1 MNPMHQ
7 LTRRP
12 VKAAF
17 GALLLALAGAILC
30 LSGGQYWAAVQ
41 TRATVERTYTTVAV
55 VTGRISSDE
64 VLTPSAEGGSNAES
78 LRQDSAMA
86 AAIFLAEPE
95 QQNWSIIQSRPKV
108 GLVSGY
114 SPGLKPAISLYTGHS
129 SSDAPYEYSIV
140 EIRADAVTQSN
151 NDWFGESGSANWLL
165 DGQVLGIY
173 GLNDAFRDPSGQRAS
188 VSLHQEYDDPA
199 ELLHPEAGKRY
210 LLLSRSYTDD
220 EWYLRQHVA
229 DFIFMDTNVQSDPWS
244 LDILGNLIRYDQRA
258 NPDGTKYC
266 RLAHDGEFTD
276 DADGLVELAPDELIY
291 SDPATGAEVYTGL
304 DMGAFGR
311 FSFSAARSRDREE
324 IMVEDPQ
331 QPGNWRPETV
341 DYTQYNLPSIQE
353 LPDGVTA
360 QEVIDSTSSWRT
372 AMESI
377 QTNNHSV
384 PVLAVDSVEGM
395 LEFASG
401 RTQITQGRSFSQ
413 SEYDSGAA
421 VCLISETLARE
432 SGLDVGDT
440 LPLSLYEK
448 EKNLMPTMVGDSD
461 PTASYYLPQRG
472 FQQET
477 EYTIVGLYRQSN
489 EWSQGV
495 ASFTPNTVLV
505 PRKSVTC
512 AVETGETGL
521 GVSSGCLWETMV
533 LQNGTIDQ
541 MEARLEENGL
551 DGTVTYYDQGYSDI
565 VESLDGYTRVSRTV
579 LLVGLA
585 LWAVVLA
592 AYCVLLPM
600 QEGKTALRM
609 WTLGAKRRDIAGQIW
624 TPSALMALAGT
635 IIALAVSIPGMSW
648 ATDKIQA
655 LTGSDLTLKVSTG
668 QTMALCA
675 GALAIVLAVIALVG
689 VSTACRGIR
698 RAE

>member
-1 MNPMHQ
+1 MNPLHQ

-17 GALLLALAGAILC
+17 GVLLLALAGAILC

-55 VTGRISSDE
+55 ITGLGSSEETADS
-64 VLTPSAEGGSNAES
+64 VNAES
-78 LRQDSAMA
+78 LRENSATG
-86 AAIFLAEPE
+86 AAIFFQEPE
-95 QQNWSIIQSRPKV
+95 QQSWDIIRSRPTV
-108 GLVSGY
+108 GMVSGY
-114 SPGLKPAISLYTGHS
+114 SPCLKPAISLYTGHRG
-129 SSDAPYEYSIV
+129 SDAPYEYSIV
-140 EIRADAVTQSN
+140 EIRADAVTEVN
-151 NDWFGESGSANWLL
+151 NDWFGESGSANWQL

-210 LLLSRSYTDD
+210 LLLSYSYGDS
-220 EWYLRQHVA
+220 EWSLRRNVA
-229 DFIFMDTNVQSDPWS
+229 DWVFMETNVQSDPWS

-266 RLAHDGEFTD
+266 RPAHDGEFTD

-291 SDPATGAEVYTGL
+291 SDPATGIEVTNI
-304 DMGAFGR
+304 DPDAFGL
-311 FSFSAARSRDREE
+311 FNFAVDALKDTGE

-360 QEVIDSTSSWRT
+360 QEVIDSTSSWRM

-401 RTQITQGRSFSQ
+401 RTQITQGRSISQ
-413 SEYDSGAA
+413 DEYRDGAA

-448 EKNLMPTMVGDSD
+448 EKNLMPTTVGDSD

-477 EYTIVGLYRQSN
+477 EYTIIGLYRQSS
-489 EWSQGV
+489 EWGETV
-495 ASFTPNTVLV
+495 ASFTPNSVLT
-505 PRKSVTC
+505 PKKSVTC
-512 AVETGETGL
+512 TMETGGSAIEASPSGL
-521 GVSSGCLWETMV
+521 WGTMI
-533 LQNGTIDQ
+533 LKNGTIDQ
-541 MEARLEENGL
+541 MEARLAENNL
-551 DGTVTYYDQGYSDI
+551 AGTVTYYDQGYSGI
-565 VESLDGYTRVSRTV
+565 MESLDGFSRVSRTV
-579 LLVGLA
+579 LWVGLA
-585 LWAVVLA
+585 LWVVVLA
-592 AYCVLLPM
+592 AYCVLFPL

-609 WTLGAKRRDIAGQIW
+609 WTLGTEKRDITGNIW
-624 TPSALMALAGT
+624 LSSAAVAAIGT
-635 IIALAVSIPGMSW
+635 VIALAVSIPGMSW
-648 ATDKIQA
+648 AIGKLQE
-655 LTGSDLTLKVSTG
+655 LTGSEVAMSVPPW
-668 QTMALCA
+668 QTAALCA
-675 GALAIVLAVIALVG
+675 VVLVLELAAVALCSAL
-689 VSTACRGIR
+689 TARRGIR
-698 RAE
+698 KAA

>member
-41 TRATVERTYTTVAV
+41 TRAAVERTYTTVAV
-55 VTGRISSDE
+55 ITGLGSSEETADS
-64 VLTPSAEGGSNAES
+64 TDAES
-78 LRQDSAMA
+78 LRQYSALDA
-86 AAIFLAEPE
+86 ATFFQEPE
-95 QQNWSIIQSRPKV
+95 QQSWDIIRSRPTV
-108 GLVSGY
+108 GMVSGY
-114 SPGLKPAISLYTGHS
+114 SPCLKPAISLYTGHS
-129 SSDAPYEYSIV
+129 SSDAPYKYSIV
-140 EIRADAVTQSN
+140 EIRVDAVTEVN
-151 NDWFGESGSANWLL
+151 NDWFGESGSANWQL

-210 LLLSRSYTDD
+210 LLLSHSYGDS
-220 EWYLRQHVA
+220 EWSLRRNVA
-229 DFIFMDTNVQSDPWS
+229 DWVFMETNVQLDPWS
-244 LDILGNLIRYDQRA
+244 LDISGNLIRYDQRKNQSEHWYHTA
-258 NPDGTKYC
+258 G
-266 RLAHDGEFTD
+266 
-276 DADGLVELAPDELIY
+276 DAAEEPVELAPEELLY
-291 SDPATGAEVYTGL
+291 SDPITGVEVMNVDLDSFGL
-304 DMGAFGR
+304 
-311 FSFSAARSRDREE
+311 FSFAVDMFKDTGE

-360 QEVIDSTSSWRT
+360 QEVIDSTSSWRM

-395 LEFASG
+395 LGFASG
-401 RTQITQGRSFSQ
+401 RTQITQGRSISQ
-413 SEYDSGAA
+413 EEYRDGAA

-432 SGLDVGDT
+432 SGLDVGDA

-448 EKNLMPTMVGDSD
+448 EKNLVPTMVGDSD
-461 PTASYYLPQRG
+461 PTAYYYLPQRG

-477 EYTIVGLYRQSN
+477 EYTVIGLYRQSS
-489 EWSQGV
+489 EWGKTV
-495 ASFTPNTVLV
+495 ASFTPNSVLT
-505 PRKSVTC
+505 PKKSVTC
-512 AVETGETGL
+512 AMETGSSAIEASPSGL
-521 GVSSGCLWETMV
+521 WGTMI
-533 LQNGTIDQ
+533 LKNGTADQ
-541 MEARLEENGL
+541 MESRLAENGL
-551 DGTVTYYDQGYSDI
+551 GGTVTYYDQGYSNI

-579 LLVGLA
+579 LCVGLA

-600 QEGKTALRM
+600 QESKTALRM

-624 TPSALMALAGT
+624 TPSALMAVTGT
-635 IIALAVSIPGMSW
+635 VIALAVSIPGMSW

-655 LTGSDLTLKVSTG
+655 LTGSDLTLTVSTG
-668 QTMALCA
+668 QTVALCA
-675 GALAIVLAVIALVG
+675 GALAIALAVIALVG
-689 VSTACRGIR
+689 TLTARRGIR
-698 RAE
+698 KAE

>member
-1 MNPMHQ
+1 MNPLHQ

-17 GALLLALAGAILC
+17 GVLLLALAGAILC
-30 LSGGQYWAAVQ
+30 LSGGQYWAAAQ
-41 TRATVERTYTTVAV
+41 TRAAVERTYTTVAV
-55 VTGRISSDE
+55 ITGLGSSEETAD
-64 VLTPSAEGGSNAES
+64 SMNAES
-78 LRQDSAMA
+78 LRQDSAFG
-86 AAIFLAEPE
+86 AAIFFQEPE
-95 QQNWSIIQSRPKV
+95 QQSWDIIRSRPTV
-108 GLVSGY
+108 GMVSGY
-114 SPGLKPAISLYTGHS
+114 SPCLKPAISLYTGHR

-140 EIRADAVTQSN
+140 EIRADAVTEVV
-151 NDWFGESGSANWLL
+151 NDWFGESGCASWQL

-188 VSLHQEYDDPA
+188 VTLCQVYDDPA
-199 ELLHPEAGKRY
+199 KLLHPEAGKRY
-210 LLLSRSYTDD
+210 LLLSHSYGDS
-220 EWYLRQHVA
+220 EWSLRQNVA
-229 DFIFMDTNVQSDPWS
+229 DWVFMETNVQSDPWS

-276 DADGLVELAPDELIY
+276 DADGFVELAPDELIY
-291 SDPATGAEVYTGL
+291 SDPATGVEVTNI
-304 DMGAFGR
+304 DPDDFGR
-311 FSFSAARSRDREE
+311 FSFAVDALKDTGE

-360 QEVIDSTSSWRT
+360 QEVIDSTSSWRM

-401 RTQITQGRSFSQ
+401 RTQITQGRSISQ
-413 SEYDSGAA
+413 EEYRDGAA

-477 EYTIVGLYRQSN
+477 EYTVIGLYRQSS
-489 EWSQGV
+489 EWGKTV
-495 ASFTPNTVLV
+495 ASFTPNSVLT
-505 PRKSVTC
+505 PKKSVTC
-512 AVETGETGL
+512 AMETGGSAIEASPSGL
-521 GVSSGCLWETMV
+521 WGTMI
-533 LQNGTIDQ
+533 LKNGTADQ
-541 MEARLEENGL
+541 MEARLKENGL
-551 DGTVTYYDQGYSDI
+551 GGVVTYYDQGYSEI
-565 VESLDGYTRVSRTV
+565 VESLDGFSRVSRTV
-579 LLVGLA
+579 LWVGLA
-585 LWAVVLA
+585 LWVVVLA
-592 AYCVLLPM
+592 AYCVLFPL

-609 WTLGAKRRDIAGQIW
+609 WTLGTVKRDITGSIW
-624 TPSALMALAGT
+624 LSSAAVAVIGT
-635 IIALAVSIPGMSW
+635 VIALAVSIPGMSW
-648 ATDKIQA
+648 AIGKLQE
-655 LTGSDLTLKVSTG
+655 LTGSELTMSVSPW
-668 QTMALCA
+668 QTAALCA
-675 GALAIVLAVIALVG
+675 VVLVLELAAVALCSALAAR
-689 VSTACRGIR
+689 RGIR
-698 RAE
+698 KAA

>member
-1 MNPMHQ
+1 MNPLHQ

-17 GALLLALAGAILC
+17 GVLLLALAGAILC

-41 TRATVERTYTTVAV
+41 TRAAVERTYTTVAV
-55 VTGRISSDE
+55 ITGLGSSE
-64 VLTPSAEGGSNAES
+64 ETAGSMNAES
-78 LRQDSAMA
+78 LRQSSATG
-86 AAIFLAEPE
+86 AAIFFQEPE
-95 QQNWSIIQSRPKV
+95 QQSWDIIRSRPTV
-108 GLVSGY
+108 GMVSGY
-114 SPGLKPAISLYTGHS
+114 SPCLRPAISLYTGHRGI
-129 SSDAPYEYSIV
+129 DAPYEYSIV
-140 EIRADAVTQSN
+140 EIRADAVTERN
-151 NDWFGESGSANWLL
+151 NDWFGESGSANWQL

-210 LLLSRSYTDD
+210 LLLSYSYGDD
-220 EWYLRQHVA
+220 EWSLRQNVA
-229 DFIFMDTNVQSDPWS
+229 DWVFMDTNVQLDPWS

-258 NPDGTKYC
+258 NPDGTQYC
-266 RLAHDGEFTD
+266 RPAHDGEFTD

-291 SDPATGAEVYTGL
+291 SDPVTGMEVTNI
-304 DMGAFGR
+304 DPDAFGQ
-311 FSFSAARSRDREE
+311 FSFAVDALKDTGE
-324 IMVEDPQ
+324 IVVEDPQ

-360 QEVIDSTSSWRT
+360 QEVIDSTSSWRM

-401 RTQITQGRSFSQ
+401 RTQITQGRSISQ
-413 SEYDSGAA
+413 EEYRDGAA

-432 SGLDVGDT
+432 SGLDLGDT

-448 EKNLMPTMVGDSD
+448 EKNLMPFAVGDSD

-477 EYTIVGLYRQSN
+477 EYTVIGLYRQSS
-489 EWSQGV
+489 EWSETV
-495 ASFTPNTVLV
+495 ASFTPNSVLV
-505 PRKSVTC
+505 PKKSVTC
-512 AVETGETGL
+512 AMETGGSAIETSPSGL
-521 GVSSGCLWETMV
+521 WGTMI
-533 LQNGTIDQ
+533 LKNGTAGQ
-541 MEARLEENGL
+541 MEARLAENNL
-551 DGTVTYYDQGYSDI
+551 AGTVTYYDQGYSGI
-565 VESLDGYTRVSRTV
+565 MESLDGFSRVSRTV
-579 LLVGLA
+579 LWVGLA
-585 LWAVVLA
+585 LWVVVLA
-592 AYCVLLPM
+592 AYCVLFPL

-609 WTLGAKRRDIAGQIW
+609 WTLGTVKRDITGSIW
-624 TPSALMALAGT
+624 LSSAAVAVIGT
-635 IIALAVSIPGMSW
+635 VIALAVSIPGMSW
-648 ATDKIQA
+648 AIGKLQE
-655 LTGSDLTLKVSTG
+655 LTGSELAMSVSPW
-668 QTMALCA
+668 QTAALCA
-675 GALAIVLAVIALVG
+675 VVLVLELAAVALCSALAAR
-689 VSTACRGIR
+689 RGIR
-698 RAE
+698 KAA